1 MSKTKELLM
10 QMYSRYDSLEGSMN
24 ELEEYY
30 KNLEHEYYSGIRES
44 VRSNK

>member
-24 ELEEYY
+24 ELEEFYR
-30 KNLEHEYYSGIRES
+30 NQEHEYYTTLRGS
-44 VRSNK
+44 VRANN

>member
-1 MSKTKELLM
+1 M

-30 KNLEHEYYSGIRES
+30 KNIEHEYYATRGSIRED
-44 VRSNK
+44 

>member
-1 MSKTKELLM
+1 MSKTKELLI

-30 KNLEHEYYSGIRES
+30 RNQEHEYYSHFRRGVRED
-44 VRSNK
+44 